1 MSSPVSV
8 RGIIGGSDF
17 PRSLKEL
24 DDATVREIM
33 RDTLERFIN
42 G

>member
-1 MSSPVSV
+1 MSVPVYH
-8 RGIIGGSDF
+8 
-17 PRSLKEL
+17 
-24 DDATVREIM
+24 ATVCEIM

>member
-1 MSSPVSV
+1 VV
-8 RGIIGGSDF
+8 AD
-17 PRSLKEL
+17 EL